1 MTRLPLRSIECI
13 IGMFHVDS
21 VEMMESLKKIQTV
34 VEIDEIDRFHSK
46 MIEDDVQM

>member
-34 VEIDEIDRFHSK
+34 EIDEIDRFHSK